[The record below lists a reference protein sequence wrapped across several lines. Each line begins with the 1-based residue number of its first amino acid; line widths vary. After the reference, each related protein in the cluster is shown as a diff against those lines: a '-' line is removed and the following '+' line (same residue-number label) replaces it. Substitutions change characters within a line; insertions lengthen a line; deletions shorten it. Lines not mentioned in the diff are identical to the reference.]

1 MSHNPAGFLAPL
13 SRFVLEI
20 LPWALS
26 GVIGIYLAWG
36 LWSAPAAARA
46 HSSLAQPGAQAGA
59 IVGPRITWA
68 FARQH
73 G

>member
-1 MSHNPAGFLAPL
+1 MQQPRFLVPL

-26 GVIGIYLAWG
+26 GVIGVYLAWG
-36 LWSAPAAARA
+36 LWTGPAAAA
-46 HSSLAQPGAQAGA
+46 HATVRPLAQPSAQAA
-59 IVGPRITWA
+59 PIGPRITWA
-68 FARQH
+68 FDRRN